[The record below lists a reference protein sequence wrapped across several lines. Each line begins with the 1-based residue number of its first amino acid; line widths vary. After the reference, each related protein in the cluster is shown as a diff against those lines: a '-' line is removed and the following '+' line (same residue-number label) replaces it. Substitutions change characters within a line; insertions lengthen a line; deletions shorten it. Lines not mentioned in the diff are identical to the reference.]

1 MGTKLL
7 RENYTH
13 DLGLYLCPC
22 TLFHEATSVLSPPP
36 RFWNLHWMDSHRKL
50 VLLLIKSYQ
59 INSEISEHTSE
70 TGVLAS
76 RIEQHNPWFYCV
88 LFRYYF
94 SHNIC
99 ISSNKK
105 ETKCIFFLF
114 FMTTNIMLSNKL
126 KQGFP
131 FIIFIQK
138 TLQMQFKIK

>member
-1 MGTKLL
+1 
-7 RENYTH
+7 
-13 DLGLYLCPC
+13 
-22 TLFHEATSVLSPPP
+22 
-36 RFWNLHWMDSHRKL
+36 MDSHRKL

-76 RIEQHNPWFYCV
+76 RIKQHNPWFYCL
-88 LFRYYF
+88 LFRYFF

-99 ISSNKK
+99 ISSNKN

-114 FMTTNIMLSNKL
+114 FMTTNMLSNKL

-131 FIIFIQK
+131 FIILPFYHFYTKNIANANQNQVRFLSECIYYTHK
-138 TLQMQFKIK
+138 FSIKLMPHTERIW